1 MCLGLALTPALPA
14 RCVRSPSTITSK
26 KKRGHDVHAQSIEKR
41 SHSESLSRECR
52 ALQPGAS
59 SATETFWR
67 MAAWSAQRPSSGAQ
81 STFAQRDARSIATF
95 DTHLRWDKRDAPL
108 SSFFPAF
115 FPPLR
120 RQAHC
125 SSAGRPLA
133 AWSLPA
139 TPRVNGTRPVAW
151 VSSRSDRSSNSLW
164 LATSTPPPS
173 CHRHGKLITRSTPRM
188 CRRDMVHG

>member
-1 MCLGLALTPALPA
+1 MGGRRTEDGGRRAICPPPARLHLLCAALHDRAVFNPDHASRALASPAAPRPATPESSVLLSPKSTPVPAVCLGLALTPALPA

-81 STFAQRDARSIATF
+81 STFAQRDTRSIAT
-95 DTHLRWDKRDAPL
+95 L
-108 SSFFPAF
+108 
-115 FPPLR
+115 
-120 RQAHC
+120 
-125 SSAGRPLA
+125 
-133 AWSLPA
+133 
-139 TPRVNGTRPVAW
+139 TP
-151 VSSRSDRSSNSLW
+151 
-164 LATSTPPPS
+164 
-173 CHRHGKLITRSTPRM
+173 I
-188 CRRDMVHG
+188 